1 MFPDVSS
8 MLVLGQASGDDP
20 VKDAAQK
27 VQPLSRFSLTMLSC
41 TKCPEI
47 LRRLW
52 HHMREELKNDLA
64 FTAVRG
70 GNIAVA
76 QTSTKPGKKETPD
89 FNLLILFRRFVFCYS
104 KTQTGSLRWA
114 NNNLCY
120 FRHQVAYRLPIKGD
134 FHKNQGILRHQK
146 LGRVSNDDR
155 GSTKRS
161 CARSIRIMNMA
172 CYPTNDATVTD
183 KGEGTGR
190 KNRGSLQ

>member
-1 MFPDVSS
+1 MEELLYLIPPQKKNTDAFCQKKMFPDVSS

-64 FTAVRG
+64 FTAVWG

-76 QTSTKPGKKETPD
+76 QTSYEARKERNT
-89 FNLLILFRRFVFCYS
+89 
-104 KTQTGSLRWA
+104 
-114 NNNLCY
+114 
-120 FRHQVAYRLPIKGD
+120 
-134 FHKNQGILRHQK
+134 
-146 LGRVSNDDR
+146 
-155 GSTKRS
+155 
-161 CARSIRIMNMA
+161 
-172 CYPTNDATVTD
+172 
-183 KGEGTGR
+183 
-190 KNRGSLQ
+190 

>member
-70 GNIAVA
+70 GNMAVA

-89 FNLLILFRRFVFCYS
+89 FNLLILFRGVS
-104 KTQTGSLRWA
+104 S
-114 NNNLCY
+114 
-120 FRHQVAYRLPIKGD
+120 VAAK
-134 FHKNQGILRHQK
+134 HKQ
-146 LGRVSNDDR
+146 DR
-155 GSTKRS
+155 
-161 CARSIRIMNMA
+161 
-172 CYPTNDATVTD
+172 
-183 KGEGTGR
+183 
-190 KNRGSLQ
+190 

>member
-1 MFPDVSS
+1 MNPWFEHSRLVDPLGVYKVPSGLKPKKWILNGRITLLNTPPKKKIQMLFAKKKMFPDVSS

-64 FTAVRG
+64 FTAVWG

-76 QTSTKPGKKETPD
+76 QTSYEARKERNTWLQLAHLVQAVCFLLQQNTNRMVKMSKQQPLLLSAPGCLPVAHQ
-89 FNLLILFRRFVFCYS
+89 RRF
-104 KTQTGSLRWA
+104 
-114 NNNLCY
+114 
-120 FRHQVAYRLPIKGD
+120 P
-134 FHKNQGILRHQK
+134 
-146 LGRVSNDDR
+146 
-155 GSTKRS
+155 
-161 CARSIRIMNMA
+161 
-172 CYPTNDATVTD
+172 
-183 KGEGTGR
+183 
-190 KNRGSLQ
+190 

>member
-1 MFPDVSS
+1 MDPWESIRFHPVSNRKMNSERKKYLLNTPPKKKYRFFLPKKMLPDVSS

-89 FNLLILFRRFVFCYS
+89 FNLLILFKRFLLLQQNTNRIVKMSKQQPLLLSPPGCLPVAHQRRF
-104 KTQTGSLRWA
+104 
-114 NNNLCY
+114 
-120 FRHQVAYRLPIKGD
+120 P
-134 FHKNQGILRHQK
+134 
-146 LGRVSNDDR
+146 
-155 GSTKRS
+155 
-161 CARSIRIMNMA
+161 
-172 CYPTNDATVTD
+172 
-183 KGEGTGR
+183 
-190 KNRGSLQ
+190 